1 MNTLRRM
8 SFATLVCAL
17 AVGAFAVP
25 ASAAGSSS
33 GKIGVC
39 HKTGSTTN
47 PYQYIEVSQNAAK
60 AHKAHGDVVGA
71 TSQADCPGSTP
82 PPPKAQCE
90 DGLDNDSDT
99 LIDYPSDPGCTSATD
114 NDETNTVPCN
124 TATNSGGEGVT
135 TTVHQLGQSS
145 GTFAFTY
152 QAYTVPDQF
161 DVIYQGQVIYSTN
174 QPVSGGATVPITYS
188 GTSTEVTVVVTGP
201 VGTAWDYV
209 VNCPS

>member
-1 MNTLRRM
+1 ML
-8 SFATLVCAL
+8 SGPYAKKAKI
-17 AVGAFAVP
+17 A
-25 ASAAGSSS
+25 ASAARA
-33 GKIGVC
+33 
-39 HKTGSTTN
+39 
-47 PYQYIEVSQNAAK
+47 PIETAFTPAVTPRQWCGNAL
-60 AHKAHGDVVGA
+60 DRFRILW
-71 TSQADCPGSTP
+71 PLP
-82 PPPKAQCE
+82 PLPPPKAQCE